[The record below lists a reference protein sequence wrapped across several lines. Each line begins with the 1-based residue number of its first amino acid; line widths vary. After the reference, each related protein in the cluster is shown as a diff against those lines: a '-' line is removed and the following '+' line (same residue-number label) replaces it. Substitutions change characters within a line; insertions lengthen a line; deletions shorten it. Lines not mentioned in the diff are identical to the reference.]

1 MHAKNR
7 ILTILLALVMML
19 ACLPAIPATADA
31 DEITWTV
38 DTATF
43 LAGSTGNALTL
54 SIDNAVETYG
64 LQGGLYFPEETLA
77 LLEES
82 WSEEMTITTE
92 ESDYLYPDLTCSEN
106 HTELY
111 AEDGSQIFWF
121 VLSATEAV
129 EPTAE
134 SGVFLSIDFDV
145 PDADTVATLASTYDV
160 ESTETSTGTLYSFPV
175 YWLEPGTDT
184 WETTDEDGE
193 TTYGARD
200 RYSYLDATMIELAD
214 DLTLVDGAIQ
224 ILVEDTVTFSIDT
237 VDAEPEE
244 TSLTCAITVENAI
257 PASYIE
263 LYLSFP
269 TETKNVISFESG
281 SYDFVATGD
290 NVDNVKFTYTKRSS
304 SLDLKL
310 QSDEE
315 DAFTLEDGTCIT
327 FTVSVEDEETV
338 CIVAEDND
346 LTLQTDAEG
355 NTYYAFP
362 ITWSTEN
369 CAYTAYDAETDMEID
384 LDWENDIVT
393 YDGAIYVYVDEDIED
408 TTTTTT
414 TTEVEEDIETT
425 STTTV
430 ISETTTTAGVTE
442 GTTTEATEST
452 EAESTTSSVD
462 DATETSTTTAE
473 SSQNTTVEDATEST
487 ESESTTTAALHETET
502 STTVEETVD
511 SSTTTEEATESTE
524 SETTTAGVTSA
535 EETED
540 VTTSGTDDTTTT
552 AEAGD
557 ASTTTEAEALVT
569 KYTTST
575 TTTGVTTT
583 TSHTAVTVT
592 TTATFEGV
600 WALEEQTVSPEET
613 EVTYTISVE
622 NAITSLGL
630 QGRILFPEST
640 SALLTDNWNDTPVTA
655 GDLYDDLELTYTL
668 TLDEENTYTLNFALL
683 GDTADTPSDASTTAL
698 QLLFQI
704 PDEDTVLEIA
714 ETYGLAAETAED
726 GTYYVAFPVSWAE
739 ADAEDTETLTDENGE
754 TTTTSSRVFSYLD
767 ENGVERFDDCVTLTD
782 GSICVTLSEENAEAL
797 NESLSEAAET
807 TTTTRPSASGLTT
820 TSTTTTT
827 ARITRRTTTTTT
839 TTAEDADTETTISAA
854 TTTTGEDNTT
864 TTTAATME
872 SYTLSL
878 CMPDTEELYPGNT
891 VTIEVETDY
900 TGTLSWT
907 SSDESVATVDST
919 GQVTFLAQ
927 GTVTITATG
936 ENGLS
941 ASITLEIDLLMGD
954 VDFDTEITVNDAQ
967 MILQEYATMAGG
979 GEATMFGITAYVADV
994 NYDGEI
1000 TITDATLTL
1009 QYYVIEAGGGVA
1021 SWENLL

>member
-19 ACLPAIPATADA
+19 ACLPAIPATADT

-214 DLTLVDGAIQ
+214 DLTLVDGVIQ

-244 TSLTCAITVENAI
+244 TSLTCAITVEDAI

-362 ITWSTEN
+362 ITWSTED

-393 YDGAIYVYVDEDIED
+393 YDGAIHVYVDEDIED
-408 TTTTTT
+408 TTTT

-430 ISETTTTAGVTE
+430 TSETTTTAGVTE
-442 GTTTEATEST
+442 GTTTETTEST
-452 EAESTTSSVD
+452 EAENTTSSVD
-462 DATETSTTTAE
+462 DATETSTTAAE
-473 SSQNTTVEDATEST
+473 SSQNTTVEDTTEST

-540 VTTSGTDDTTTT
+540 VTTTSTDDTTTT
-552 AEAGD
+552 AETDD

-839 TTAEDADTETTISAA
+839 TTAEDADTEATISAA

-864 TTTAATME
+864 TTTTATME

-878 CMPDTEELYPGNT
+878 YMPDTEELYPGNT

>member
-7 ILTILLALVMML
+7 ILTILLVLVMML
-19 ACLPAIPATADA
+19 ACLPVIPANADT

-38 DTATF
+38 DTETF
-43 LAGSTGNALTL
+43 LADSTGNALTL
-54 SIDNAVETYG
+54 SMDNAVETYG

-82 WSEEMTITTE
+82 WSAEMTITTE

-184 WETTDEDGE
+184 WETTDEDGN

-200 RYSYLDATMIELAD
+200 RYSYLDATMRELAD

-257 PASYIE
+257 PASSME
-263 LYLSFP
+263 LYLAFP
-269 TETKNVISFESG
+269 TETKNVISIVSG

-290 NVDNVKFTYTKRSS
+290 NADDVKFTYTKRSS

-310 QSDEE
+310 QTDEE
-315 DAFTLEDGTCIT
+315 DAFTLDDGTCIT

-393 YDGAIYVYVDEDIED
+393 YDGAIHVYVDEDIED

-414 TTEVEEDIETT
+414 MTETEKDTETT
-425 STTTV
+425 STTTMT
-430 ISETTTTAGVTE
+430 SETTTTAGVTE
-442 GTTTEATEST
+442 STTTETTAST
-452 EAESTTSSVD
+452 ETESTTSSVD

-473 SSQNTTVEDATEST
+473 SSQNTTVEDTTEST
-487 ESESTTTAALHETET
+487 ENENETTTVASETET
-502 STTVEETVD
+502 GTTAEETVD
-511 SSTTTEEATESTE
+511 SSTTAEETIESAE
-524 SETTTAGVTSA
+524 SETTTAGATSS

-540 VTTSGTDDTTTT
+540 ATTTGTDDTTTT
-552 AEAGD
+552 TEADD
-557 ASTTTEAEALVT
+557 ASTTEAEALVT

-583 TSHTAVTVT
+583 TSHIAVTVT

-600 WALEEQTVSPEET
+600 WALEEQAVSPEET
-613 EVTYTISVE
+613 DVTYTISVE

-739 ADAEDTETLTDENGE
+739 ADAEDTETLTDEDGE

-767 ENGVERFDDCVTLTD
+767 ENGIERFDDCVTLTD

-820 TSTTTTT
+820 TSATTTT

-839 TTAEDADTETTISAA
+839 AAEDADTETTISAA
-854 TTTTGEDNTT
+854 TTTTVESNTATT
-864 TTTAATME
+864 TTTTE
-872 SYTLSL
+872 SNYTLSL
-878 CMPDTEELYPGNT
+878 CSPDTDDLYPGNT
-891 VTIEVETDY
+891 VTIAVETDY

-907 SSDESVATVDST
+907 SSDENVATVDDT

-1000 TITDATLTL
+1000 NITDATLTL

>member
-134 SGVFLSIDFDV
+134 SGVFLSINFDV

-244 TSLTCAITVENAI
+244 TSLTCAITVEDAI

-346 LTLQTDAEG
+346 LTLQTDTEG

-384 LDWENDIVT
+384 LDLENDIVT
-393 YDGAIYVYVDEDIED
+393 YDGAIHVYVDVDTED

-430 ISETTTTAGVTE
+430 TNETTTTAGVTE
-442 GTTTEATEST
+442 GTTTETTEST

-462 DATETSTTTAE
+462 DATETSTTTA
-473 SSQNTTVEDATEST
+473 AEST

-502 STTVEETVD
+502 STTIEETVD

-552 AEAGD
+552 AETDD

-600 WALEEQTVSPEET
+600 WALEKQTVSPEET

-714 ETYGLAAETAED
+714 ETYGLAAEAAED

-797 NESLSEAAET
+797 NESLSETAET

-839 TTAEDADTETTISAA
+839 AENADTETTISAA

-864 TTTAATME
+864 TTTTATME

-878 CMPDTEELYPGNT
+878 CMPDTEELYPSNT

>member
-19 ACLPAIPATADA
+19 ACLPAIPATADT

-244 TSLTCAITVENAI
+244 TSLTCAITVEDAI

-369 CAYTAYDAETDMEID
+369 CAYTAYDAETDTEID
-384 LDWENDIVT
+384 LNWENDIVT

-414 TTEVEEDIETT
+414 TEVEEDIETT

-430 ISETTTTAGVTE
+430 TNETTTTAGVTE

-452 EAESTTSSVD
+452 EAESTTFSVD

-540 VTTSGTDDTTTT
+540 VTTTGTDDTTTT
-552 AEAGD
+552 AETGD
-557 ASTTTEAEALVT
+557 ASTTTETEALVT

-782 GSICVTLSEENAEAL
+782 GSICVTLREENAEAL

-864 TTTAATME
+864 TTTTATME